1 MGLSYGMLGM
11 TERPEIDFF
20 LSYGSTYSYLA
31 VMRLPALAEAAGVD
45 VVWRPFA
52 LVDLMREAGLAE
64 GPFTPFPNKLSYMW
78 RDLERR
84 ARKYGLPF
92 AQRPHYPWPY
102 KEAGLIAILAQRE
115 GWVVPFSQQVYRAA
129 FEQGAVLGA
138 PETLQ
143 AAVRAAGQEPARV
156 METIAGDEIASL
168 WAANT
173 ESARKHKVFGVPSFV
188 VKGELF
194 WGDDRIEDALDWAT
208 APRIP

>member
-1 MGLSYGMLGM
+1 MSVPPRL
-11 TERPEIDFF
+11 DFF

-31 VMRLPALAEAAGVD
+31 VMRLPGLAAAAGVE
-45 VVWRPFA
+45 VVWRPFSLA
-52 LVDLMREAGLAE
+52 DLLAEAGLAD
-64 GPFTPFPNKLSYMW
+64 GPFTPYPNKLAYMW

-84 ARKYGLPF
+84 ARKHALPF
-92 AQRPHYPWPY
+92 ARRPDYPWPY
-102 KEAGLIAILAQRE
+102 KEAGLIAILAQQE

-129 FEQGAVLGA
+129 FAQGAVLGA

-156 METIAGDEIASL
+156 MDTIAGNEIGEV

-173 ESARKHKVFGVPSFV
+173 ESARKHRIFGVPSFV
-188 VKGELF
+188 VEGELF

-208 APRIP
+208 APPAR